1 MSATAKGGNFWVAL
15 WGGAAAA
22 LAVVIGVE
30 HQLGSE
36 GPAEGPRAPAKVTDA
51 RMIPPFTL
59 AAADQVAPETAARP
73 LFTPTRRPAP
83 PAATVQPTMRKG
95 QFVLTGVTVSQEA
108 SFAFLREIATG
119 KTKSV
124 RKGTEVNGLRVD
136 AVEPRR
142 VVLRQGEETEDLLL
156 AIQSPPKSAMPPAP
170 PPGTPGAAGAPGVP
184 GGVPNLFA
192 PGGVPLPGAPG
203 GPPMPVTPG
212 AAGQPAAAPANPAAA
227 PAPGAPQATTGRR
240 RPYMNP

>member
-1 MSATAKGGNFWVAL
+1 MSAMGKGGNFWVAL
-15 WGGAAAA
+15 WGGAAAT

-36 GPAEGPRAPAKVTDA
+36 DTAVTPRAPAKVADA
-51 RMIPPFTL
+51 RMIPPFSL

-83 PAATVQPTMRKG
+83 AQATVQPTMRKG
-95 QFVLTGVTVSQEA
+95 QFLLTGVTVSQEA

-124 RKGTEVNGLRVD
+124 RKGAEVNGLRVD

-142 VVLRQGEETEDLLL
+142 VVLRQGDETEDLLL
-156 AIQSPPKSAMPPAP
+156 AIQSPPKSATPPPPA
-170 PPGTPGAAGAPGVP
+170 PGAAGAPGVP
-184 GGVPNLFA
+184 GGVPNLYA

-203 GPPMPVTPG
+203 GPPMPGTPA
-212 AAGQPAAAPANPAAA
+212 AAGQPGAAPPTNPAAK
-227 PAPGAPQATTGRR
+227 PAPGTAQGTTGRR